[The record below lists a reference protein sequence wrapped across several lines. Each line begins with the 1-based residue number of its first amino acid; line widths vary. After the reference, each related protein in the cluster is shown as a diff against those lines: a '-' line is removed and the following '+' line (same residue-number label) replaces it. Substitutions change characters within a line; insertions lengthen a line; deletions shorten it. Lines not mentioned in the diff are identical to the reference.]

1 MLKSLNDIND
11 IEKNN
16 KLVSVIFS
24 GLKDLKKEIKKMS

>member
-11 IEKNN
+11 TEKNN